1 MQTLM
6 DKLAQKEKIAQANK
20 TILRHHET
28 KFKNIEMQVNQL
40 LKLKKQ
46 VEDQYKQLK
55 RNLSDV
61 EMLQQ
66 YREVDTSKE
75 EFAAV

>member
-1 MQTLM
+1 VQQIVSTAMQTLM

-20 TILRHHET
+20 TILRQHET

-46 VEDQYKQLK
+46 LED
-55 RNLSDV
+55 
-61 EMLQQ
+61 
-66 YREVDTSKE
+66 
-75 EFAAV
+75 